1 MYFVMIYYTT
11 FIDTL
16 LLFPYYF
23 IVFYTIFFDNG
34 QFIGIFTFLIVQT
47 MKSKIRHSCWRRRA
61 GGFGGDTTVRDR
73 TSSEY
78 RGRCTA
84 QLPRS
89 VTVTPPP
96 SRRHRSRFTAT
107 AVFRWPSRVTVVRR
121 CRRRRRHRSARFFT
135 SFIISVRV
143 LIDVYVCAWCVI
155 FSSLKTVW

>member
-1 MYFVMIYYTT
+1 MI
-11 FIDTL
+11 L
-16 LLFPYYF
+16 KN
-23 IVFYTIFFDNG
+23 FFGSG
-34 QFIGIFTFLIVQT
+34 QFVRIFTPFLSCKVWNL
-47 MKSKIRHSCWRRRA
+47 KYAIRVDGA
-61 GGFGGDTTVRDR
+61 GGFGGDTTVWDR

-96 SRRHRSRFTAT
+96 SRHHCSRFTAT

-121 CRRRRRHRSARFFT
+121 SRRRHHSARFFT

-143 LIDVYVCAWCVI
+143 FVDVYVYAWCVI
-155 FSSLKTVW
+155 ISSLKTVW